1 MILYCVLKHAY
12 EYNIFYYARRIDLA
26 DDWQFNGTFYEML
39 ENIVEPNLFKKYDEL
54 KQKEIAV
61 FKESKRSLTE
71 DFVEGKIDIE
81 TLVKSTQKLFDEFH
95 KKIKELDNDLKT
107 YSTIQTRLK
116 NDLASFDMTS
126 FKNGKPIGPI
136 YFDHHSL
143 ILTQN
148 YIMGFR
154 TQDSNPNYSIFYY
167 TPEYKE
173 KFDKLLG
180 KTKTAEKRECEVT
193 HPPIGGKIKN
203 LTPHRDTPEEG
214 TYVL

>member
-1 MILYCVLKHAY
+1 MLTLIEALGLDIQKTAQRLKDFKA
-12 EYNIFYYARRIDLA
+12 LA
-26 DDWQFNGTFYEML
+26 GRGA
-39 ENIVEPNLFKKYDEL
+39 KHEL
-54 KQKEIAV
+54 KLPNGGIYTLIDDSYSGQPEAMKIA
-61 FKESKRSLTE
+61 
-71 DFVEGKIDIE
+71 IE
-81 TLVKSTQKLFDEFH
+81 TLAKNTQKLFDNFD
-95 KKIKELDNDLKT
+95 KKIKELDDDLKT

-116 NDLASFDMTS
+116 NDLASFDMKS
-126 FKNGKPIGPI
+126 FNNGKPIGPI

-148 YIMGFR
+148 YIMGVR
-154 TQDSNPNYSIFYY
+154 TQDCNPNYSIFYY

-193 HPPIGGKIKN
+193 HPPIKGKIKN